1 VLGVYEGWGGVARTL
16 GPSEGGDAI
25 GLEER
30 VLLLNAE
37 PRLLHTRQD
46 AHETTAWKGVNNAG
60 VMRRL
65 KGRSRHTVG
74 ATQSSKP
81 KIQLCSWGFVVK
93 ATSSLAASMYL
104 AAVTRVL
111 PCGWGTQIK
120 TWTGE
125 SMGRGRFGADDDG
138 GGGSLFWGGN

>member
-1 VLGVYEGWGGVARTL
+1 MVGVYEGWGGVARTL
-16 GPSEGGDAI
+16 GPSEGGDAV

-37 PRLLHTRQD
+37 PRLLHNSHTRQPYRK
-46 AHETTAWKGVNNAG
+46 ETYQMRAWRGRGLAG
-60 VMRRL
+60 FMRRL
-65 KGRSRHTVG
+65 QGKEEAHSGCHSIIKVQDK
-74 ATQSSKP
+74 AVQVE
-81 KIQLCSWGFVVK
+81 IVAK

-120 TWTGE
+120 TWT
-125 SMGRGRFGADDDG
+125 R
-138 GGGSLFWGGN
+138 